1 MVVVKADGYGHG
13 MLPVARAAR
22 SAGAEWLG
30 VATGEEALALREA
43 GDTGRLLCWLA
54 APGADF
60 APLVG
65 ADVDVT
71 ASSLPSSR
79 TIVRGAP
86 RGRARSPG
94 CS

>member
-1 MVVVKADGYGHG
+1 M
-13 MLPVARAAR
+13 
-22 SAGAEWLG
+22 
-30 VATGEEALALREA
+30 ATGDEALALREA

-60 APLVG
+60 APLMT

-71 ASSLPSSR
+71 ASSVAQLEDILAPPGRPGS
-79 TIVRGAP
+79 P
-86 RGRARSPG
+86 RG